1 MSETEDSRYQ
11 LLDNNAQAVRALM
24 QAVEGTIGPKGLDS
38 SLISSAR

>member
-24 QAVEGTIGPKGLDS
+24 QAVEGKIGRAS
-38 SLISSAR
+38 CRERV